1 MDLLELLD
9 GYLKNSS
16 AAYETSKAAGRRE
29 RNSSRSRVPSPMLF
43 QILVTVTIRLS
54 PMSLSVQGIPKQ
66 DWRAPCRVYMAIWT
80 ASHYDPD
87 SICWPFDV
95 PVTVL
100 GKFGSHALL
109 R

>member
-1 MDLLELLD
+1 
-9 GYLKNSS
+9 
-16 AAYETSKAAGRRE
+16 
-29 RNSSRSRVPSPMLF
+29 MLF

-66 DWRAPCRVYMAIWT
+66 DWRAPCRVYMAIWA
-80 ASHYDPD
+80 ASQYDPD
-87 SICWPFDV
+87 SIRWPFDV